1 MEFTPNSLADRF
13 AHYLGIVHKHAK
25 DHFIPH
31 EGNGHVPHLLKHR
44 VLLGYSAV
52 VVLLKV
58 LVVLIP
64 IALPSTSLYSNSIT
78 IKNVIELTNA
88 TREKLGLPALKEN
101 AVLNSAAGAKAQDM
115 ITNGYFA
122 HTSPT
127 GVTAWTFIKQ
137 NGYAY
142 KSAGENLA
150 VHYTTAEGLHEGW
163 MASPTHKANIV
174 STKYDDIGV
183 GIVQGEYGGYNTVMV
198 VQLFGKPASAP
209 ATTAVAP
216 APAPATAPAPAP
228 APTPTPAPV
237 AVAPE
242 PEPVPVAV
250 APAPAPVVNAAPA
263 PVEQPKAPATVAGVT
278 TPKPAPVK
286 EAPAVVVAEPAP
298 APLPEPLAFDASSVL
313 IIPGAESYT
322 VEAAMTGVATATLT
336 LGTQTAALTPV
347 AGGRWAGAV
356 AYDKNAVPEGG
367 EELFLLVVGKDGTTL
382 YEPLAVVAPEART
395 HEIYA
400 FANDRNPKTVIAGVS
415 VDNLDDDVRRF
426 YVYAIVFLAG
436 GVLISLL
443 YRVHRKRMSIVAHT
457 LVVILLTVIMLKF

>member
-13 AHYLGIVHKHAK
+13 AHYLGIVHQHAK

-31 EGNGHVPHLLKHR
+31 EGNDHVPHVLKHR
-44 VLLGYSAV
+44 VLLGYSTV

-64 IALPSTSLYSNSIT
+64 IALPSASLYSNSIT

-88 TREKLGLPALKEN
+88 TREKLGLPALREN
-101 AVLNSAAGAKAQDM
+101 AALNSAAGAKAQDM
-115 ITNGYFA
+115 IANGYFA

-137 NGYAY
+137 SGYAY
-142 KSAGENLA
+142 TSAGENLA

-174 STKYDDIGV
+174 STKYNDIGV

-198 VQLFGKPASAP
+198 VQLFGKPVGAAP

-216 APAPATAPAPAP
+216 APAPTP
-228 APTPTPAPV
+228 APTPV
-237 AVAPE
+237 AVAPA
-242 PEPVPVAV
+242 PAPVAV

-263 PVEQPKAPATVAGVT
+263 PVEQPKAPVTVAGVT
-278 TPKPAPVK
+278 TPAPT
-286 EAPAVVVAEPAP
+286 PVVVAEPAP
-298 APLPEPLAFDASSVL
+298 APQPEPLALDASTVK
-313 IIPGAESYT
+313 IVPAPDSYA
-322 VEAAMTGVATATLT
+322 VEASMTGVASATLT
-336 LGTQTAALTPV
+336 LGTQTAQLAPT
-347 AGGRWAGAV
+347 AGGRWTGSV
-356 AYDKNAVPEGG
+356 SYDKNAVPEGG
-367 EELFLLVVGKDGTTL
+367 EELFLLAVGKDGTTL

-415 VDNLDDDVRRF
+415 IDNLDDDVRRF
-426 YVYAIVFLAG
+426 YVYTVIFLTA
-436 GVLISLL
+436 GVLITLM
-443 YRVHRKRMSIVAHT
+443 YRAHRKRMSIVAHT
-457 LVVILLTVIMLKF
+457 LVVILLTVVMLRF